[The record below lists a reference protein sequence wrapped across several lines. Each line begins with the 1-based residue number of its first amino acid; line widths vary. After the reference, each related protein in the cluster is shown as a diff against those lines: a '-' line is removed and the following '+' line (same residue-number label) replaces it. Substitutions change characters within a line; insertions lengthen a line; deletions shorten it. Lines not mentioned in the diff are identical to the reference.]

1 MIKRKIIEEVKKNEE
16 KENNKEDHVQKVIQ

>member
-1 MIKRKIIEEVKKNEE
+1 MIKRKIMEEVKKNEE